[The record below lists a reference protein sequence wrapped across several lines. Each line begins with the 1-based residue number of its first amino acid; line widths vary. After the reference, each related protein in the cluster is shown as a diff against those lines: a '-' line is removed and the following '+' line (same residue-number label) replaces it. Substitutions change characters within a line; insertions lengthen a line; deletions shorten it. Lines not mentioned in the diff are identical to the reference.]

1 MKTEWAASRAEHE
14 CPQNNYSTE
23 GVLGSR
29 RALMIRGQGWHPRDI
44 TSCETITNLVSL
56 SVAHFSR
63 LENTD
68 DTKNEAI
75 PQRC

>member
-1 MKTEWAASRAEHE
+1 MKTEWAASRAERE

-29 RALMIRGQGWHPRDI
+29 TALMIRGQGWNPRDI
-44 TSCETITNLVSL
+44 TICETITKLVSL
-56 SVAHFSR
+56 SVAHLSP

-68 DTKNEAI
+68 DTKNGASL
-75 PQRC
+75 